1 MTTVITT
8 GTALAP
14 LSAASMETAS
24 LADLEAVIER
34 GKQAFYEVGAA
45 LLTIRERRLYR
56 DTHATFEAYCRE
68 RWDFSRPRAYRLIDA
83 ARVTGLLSTTVDTPL
98 PASESQAREL
108 APLKDAPEAVA
119 AVWREVTEHAAETGA
134 KITAATVR
142 AAVREHL
149 EPPEP
154 ESAARSETQFVETI
168 PIPAR
173 LPALKS
179 IDVML
184 DRHDDEDTASLSA
197 ADRQRIHLEALL
209 CEAQTMMSLTRGW
222 SNNTVMDLLQR
233 NAIAAAAWE
242 PDELHTVFTY
252 MAAAVAALREVH
264 RVLQQIDDRNK
275 PAREA
280 KRNAQERHQ
289 AELRAGRAERAN
301 QRKAAQE
308 REG

>member
-8 GTALAP
+8 STALAP

-24 LADLEAVIER
+24 LPELEAVIER

-45 LLTIRERRLYR
+45 LLTIRDRRLYR
-56 DTHATFEAYCRE
+56 DTHATFEEYCRE
-68 RWDFSRPRAYRLIDA
+68 RWDFSRPRAYQLIDA
-83 ARVTGLLSTTVDTPL
+83 AQVTGLLSTTVDTPL

-108 APLKDAPEAVA
+108 APLKDEPEAVA
-119 AVWREVTEHAAETGA
+119 AVWQEVTEHAEETGE

-154 ESAARSETQFVETI
+154 ESVARAETQFVETI

-179 IDVML
+179 IEVVL
-184 DRHDDEDTASLSA
+184 DRNDDDNPASWSA
-197 ADRQRIHLEALL
+197 ADRQRLHIEVLLREARDMLQPGSTL
-209 CEAQTMMSLTRGW
+209 G
-222 SNNTVMDLLQR
+222 VMGVLAR
-233 NAIAAAAWE
+233 NAIAAAEWA
-242 PDELHTVFTY
+242 PDELPTMLAYT
-252 MAAAVAALREVH
+252 ATAVAALREAR
-264 RVLQQIDDRNK
+264 RVLHRFDDRNK

-280 KRNAQERHQ
+280 EDNAQAARHR
-289 AELRAGRAERAN
+289 AELRAGRIERAN